1 MKTAHDL
8 VMEAKQHI
16 TEITLEEAQQQ
27 LASKPLL
34 LDVREPQEFEIAHI
48 PGARN
53 IPRGMLEFAMTQ
65 DEDLANRQ
73 RTIVLYCKTSGR
85 AALSA
90 EALTK
95 LGYLQVRSIAGGFDA
110 WLAAGLPTEKPKP
123 LSFE

>member
-34 LDVREPQEFEIAHI
+34 LDVREPQEFEVAHI

-65 DEDLANRQ
+65 DEGLADRQ
-73 RTIVLYCKTSGR
+73 RAIVLYCKTSGR

-90 EALTK
+90 EALIK

-110 WLAAGLPTEKPKP
+110 WLAAGLPTDKPKP